1 MTMTRHEL
9 MILVRGKAGVLARVV
24 VMFSTRGVEVES
36 LSFYPAGHGDL
47 FRVDAVVGLR
57 EERTVDQLVKQ
68 LSRLVD
74 VVRVVDVQPAAN
86 RGQIS
91 A

>member
-1 MTMTRHEL
+1 MTRHEL
-9 MILVRGKAGVLARVV
+9 MILVRDKPGVLARVV

-36 LSFYPAGHGDL
+36 LGFDRAGHGDL
-47 FRVDAVVGLR
+47 FRVDVVVGLR
-57 EERTVDQLVKQ
+57 AERVVDQLVKQ

-74 VVRVVDVQPAAN
+74 VVRVVDVTPAVN
-86 RGQIS
+86 MDQIS